1 MGTRQVSDSS
11 RSIAWPVFRVVALQ
25 LTIAILFSALVALFA
40 GVGKGWSAA
49 MGGAIAVLGS
59 LMYALMVARGSDD
72 AKKAFRTHFRAEML
86 KVFVTAV
93 LFLCALVLFKS
104 ADWLWLILGF
114 VVATFAYWLS
124 LLKI

>member
-1 MGTRQVSDSS
+1 MWQVSDSS

-25 LTIAILFSALVALFA
+25 LTIAVLFSATVVLFA
-40 GVGKGWSAA
+40 GVEKGWSAA
-49 MGGAIAVLGS
+49 VGGGMAVVGS
-59 LMYALMVARGSDD
+59 LVYALMVMRGNDD

-93 LFLCALVLFKS
+93 LFICALVLFKS
-104 ADWLWLILGF
+104 AAWMWLILGF
-114 VVATFAYWLS
+114 VVATLAYWLS